1 MNSITLPNYN
11 NLVITHKTLRRAIGI
26 VGIIMPLILFLGALM
41 FCQMGIQS
49 SISAYYHT
57 CMRDVFVGI
66 MCVIGV
72 FLFAYRGYENEEDNF
87 VSNLGGI
94 FAIGVAFFPTTASHS
109 VTQLDKIL
117 GWMHLSFAVL
127 FFMTLVYFSL
137 CLFTRTDVEKQ
148 PTEMKLKRNR
158 VYRVCGYVMAVAL
171 LLIVVI
177 NLLPIDTKMMFAPY
191 KPIFWLEA
199 IAIVAFGI
207 SWLTKG
213 GTILI
218 D

>member
-1 MNSITLPNYN
+1 MNNITLPNHN
-11 NLVITHKTLRRAIGI
+11 NLVVTHKTLRRAIGI
-26 VGIIMPLILFLGALM
+26 VGTFMPLILFLGALM
-41 FCQMGIQS
+41 LCRTGIQS

-72 FLFAYRGYENEEDNF
+72 FLFAYRGYENDEDNF
-87 VSNLGGI
+87 VSNLGGV
-94 FAIGVAFFPTTASHS
+94 FAIGVAFFPTTAAHT
-109 VTQLDKIL
+109 VTQLDKII
-117 GWMHLSFAVL
+117 GWVHLSFAVL
-127 FFMTLVYFSL
+127 FFITLVYFSL
-137 CLFTRTDVEKQ
+137 CLFTRSDVEKQ
-148 PTEMKLKRNR
+148 PTAMKLKRNR
-158 VYRVCGYVMAVAL
+158 VYRVCGYVIAVAL
-171 LLIVVI
+171 LLVVLI
-177 NLLPIDTKMMFAPY
+177 YLLPIDLKMVFAPY

-213 GTILI
+213 GTILT